1 MFFESLQFS
10 FSIVGPIC
18 LLLFLGWFLRR
29 TNTINDAFI
38 EIGSKLVFK
47 VTLPTLLF
55 LGIVKMDHQAEI
67 DFNLITYGLIANFL
81 FFILSILATT
91 YWIKEKQDHGVI
103 IQGAFRSNT
112 AIIGLAYMANVYGE
126 ASLGLAAVYVAS
138 HTVLYNILSV
148 IILSPKQEGVN
159 AKMLLGLVKSILK
172 NPLIISII
180 LGLIFFLLA
189 IPVPQIVVDT
199 GQYFSDMTL
208 PVALLCTGGSLSIR
222 ALKDNSVNCRFST
235 MLKIVIGPVFITG
248 GAYLLGYSGEML
260 GLVYFMSAA
269 PTAAASYV
277 MARAMGHSA
286 ELAAN
291 IIAMTTMGSLI
302 TSSLGVSLLYWLQ
315 LI

>member
-1 MFFESLQFS
+1 MFFEPLQFS

>member
-18 LLLFLGWFLRR
+18 LLLFLGWFLRK

-38 EIGSKLVFK
+38 EVGSKLVFK
-47 VTLPTLLF
+47 VTLPALLF
-55 LGIVKMDHQAEI
+55 LGIVKMDHEAVI
-67 DFNLITYGLIANFL
+67 DFDLIAYGLIANFL
-81 FFILSILATT
+81 FFMLCILVTK
-91 YWIKEKQDHGVI
+91 YWIKDKHHHGVV

-126 ASLGLAAVYVAS
+126 ASLGLAAVYVAA

-148 IILSPKQEGVN
+148 IILSPKKEGFN
-159 AKMLLGLVKSILK
+159 PKMLIGLMKSILK

-180 LGLIFFLLA
+180 LGLIFFVLT
-189 IPVPQIVVDT
+189 IPVPDIVINT

-208 PVALLCTGGSLSIR
+208 PVALLCTGGSLSIKS
-222 ALKDNSVNCRFST
+222 LKDNSLNCRFST
-235 MLKIVIGPVFITG
+235 ILKIVIGPIFITG
-248 GAYLLGYSGEML
+248 GAYFLGYTGETL
-260 GLVYFMSAA
+260 GLVFFMSAA

-286 ELAAN
+286 ALAAN
-291 IIAMTTMGSLI
+291 IIAMTTIGSLV
-302 TSSLGVSLLYWLQ
+302 TCSLGVSLLYWLQ
-315 LI
+315 LM

>member
-18 LLLFLGWFLRR
+18 LLLFLGWYLRQN
-29 TNTINDAFI
+29 NTINDAFI

-55 LGIVKMDHQAEI
+55 LSIVKMDRNAEI
-67 DFNLITYGLIANFL
+67 DFHLISYGLIANFL
-81 FFILSILATT
+81 FFIVSILATKL
-91 YWIKEKQDHGVI
+91 WVKETKDHGVI

-126 ASLGLAAVYVAS
+126 QSLGLAAVYVAS
-138 HTVLYNILSV
+138 HTILYNILSV
-148 IILSPKQEGVN
+148 IILSPKETGVN
-159 AKMLLGLVKSILK
+159 PKMILGLTKSIIK
-172 NPLIISII
+172 NPLIISIM
-180 LGLIFFLLA
+180 LGLVFFIFK
-189 IPVPQIVVDT
+189 IPVPNIIKNT
-199 GQYFSDMTL
+199 GQYFSNMTL
-208 PVALLCTGGSLSIR
+208 PLALLCTGGSLSIR
-222 ALKDNSVNCRFST
+222 ALQDNSFNCRFST
-235 MLKIVIGPVFITG
+235 ILKNIIGPVFITA
-248 GAYLLGYSGEML
+248 GAYLFGYSGEML
-260 GLVYFMSAA
+260 GLVFFMSAA

-291 IIAMTTMGSLI
+291 IIAMTTIGSLI
-302 TSSLGVSLLYWLQ
+302 TCSLGVSLLYWLQ

>member
-189 IPVPQIVVDT
+189 IPVPKIVVDT